1 MTAFQP
7 IVRTSNNW
15 LHVAGAAD
23 YTGTPRAELVAAIES
38 GELDALLLD
47 DGEPSGLMVRMHDV
61 EAWALR
67 RLKIAV

>member
-15 LHVAGAAD
+15 LHVAEAAD
-23 YTGTPRAELVAAIES
+23 YTGTSPADLVAAIES

-47 DGEPSGLMVRMHDV
+47 EGEPAGLMVRMHDV